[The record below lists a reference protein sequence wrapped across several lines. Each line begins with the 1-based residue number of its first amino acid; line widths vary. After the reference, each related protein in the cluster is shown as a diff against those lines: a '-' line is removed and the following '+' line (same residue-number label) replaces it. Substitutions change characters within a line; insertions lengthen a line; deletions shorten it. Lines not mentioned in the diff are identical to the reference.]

1 MATSVPPSSPVR
13 LRSAL
18 PAALSLALV
27 GAFGAAIPATAFSDA
42 WTSPNRVF
50 EDAGAPNHA
59 MTTDSGGKVHIATER
74 STGGVFYVTN
84 VSGSWQECQ
93 VSAGNDR
100 RPSIDVDGGVVHIAF
115 ARLSGETGIY
125 TASGEPPPGDAS
137 DCGWDITSRYAGAA
151 SHPSLVA
158 RSGSLSVAF
167 RTGDNKLRFIKGPA
181 SPIEWTVRELIDG
194 SCCTSP
200 VVLALTHTG
209 AARVAYGDGAGNADG
224 LKYGVR
230 TSKGWKKSKA
240 HTGRVK
246 QVAMVLDQ
254 TPEVITRVPSNAPH
268 IAYVVKG
275 QGTFVAAKSS
285 SGTSGSWTK
294 RTIARSFGPV
304 ALTHASNVTYIV
316 YADDGDLRH
325 ARTSGGI
332 WTGGALSNG
341 GSDGKPQLV
350 GGQLTFSRDSGTKG
364 IFHTRAK

>member
-1 MATSVPPSSPVR
+1 M
-13 LRSAL
+13 
-18 PAALSLALV
+18 
-27 GAFGAAIPATAFSDA
+27 
-42 WTSPNRVF
+42 
-50 EDAGAPNHA
+50 
-59 MTTDSGGKVHIATER
+59 
-74 STGGVFYVTN
+74 
-84 VSGSWQECQ
+84 
-93 VSAGNDR
+93 
-100 RPSIDVDGGVVHIAF
+100 HIAF
-115 ARLSGETGIY
+115 ARLTGDDNGTIY

-137 DCGWDITSRYAGAA
+137 DCGWDVRSRFVGAA

-167 RTGDNKLRFIKGPA
+167 RDGNTLRFIKGPA
-181 SPIEWTVRELIDG
+181 AAETWTVRELIDG

-209 AARVAYGDGAGNADG
+209 TARVAYGDGAGQADG

-332 WTGGALSNG
+332 WTGGTLRTVAATASPSSSA
-341 GSDGKPQLV
+341 GS
-350 GGQLTFSRDSGTKG
+350 
-364 IFHTRAK
+364 